1 MHEWRVPPRLGRGG
15 VVPCAIRLCQ
25 GGGAMAAHLPTM
37 MCSAGRRT
45 RTNNTASRI
54 FRGSGGVVGG
64 ATTTDNDGGRGRR
77 EEVEG
82 DESAL
87 AKLGGAMTDTTLAI
101 LMAGIVVSHLRMH
114 RCKRDDADN
123 DCYDDDDD
131 DDGKGGGL
139 PWTVLVDATAA
150 AADLVLAHGR
160 RWWWRRTTTT
170 TMIAMTRVK

>member
-1 MHEWRVPPRLGRGG
+1 M
-15 VVPCAIRLCQ
+15 
-25 GGGAMAAHLPTM
+25 
-37 MCSAGRRT
+37 
-45 RTNNTASRI
+45 
-54 FRGSGGVVGG
+54 
-64 ATTTDNDGGRGRR
+64 
-77 EEVEG
+77 EG

-150 AADLVLAHGR
+150 AADLVLAHGW